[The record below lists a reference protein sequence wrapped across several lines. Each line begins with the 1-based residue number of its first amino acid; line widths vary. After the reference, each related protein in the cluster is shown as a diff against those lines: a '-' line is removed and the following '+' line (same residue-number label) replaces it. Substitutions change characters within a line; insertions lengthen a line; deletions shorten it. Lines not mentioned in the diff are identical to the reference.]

1 MKTQGQRGG
10 KDVNSRRTE
19 ESNHDF
25 HSPKIETSQ
34 STPDQRFSCLVKRI
48 PQLCFLHLT
57 PEFSREC
64 LWEEF
69 PGGLVVKIR
78 CFHFHSLDSV
88 LGPGTEIR
96 QAAERSLPPPPKK
109 EGV

>member
-1 MKTQGQRGG
+1 MSILGEQKSQIMTSTLQKLRQVSRPQIRGS
-10 KDVNSRRTE
+10 VAW
-19 ESNHDF
+19 
-25 HSPKIETSQ
+25 
-34 STPDQRFSCLVKRI
+34 I
-48 PQLCFLHLT
+48 PQLSFLHLT

-78 CFHFHSLDSV
+78 CFHFHSLDSI

-96 QAAERSLPPPPKK
+96 QAAERSLPPKK
-109 EGV
+109 RGCLRASVF